1 MATIG
6 SERAAAEWIL
16 RLGGSI
22 KFQDSDHWN
31 FNYNVLPSG
40 GYLEAI
46 DATGLAV
53 TSNGLE
59 HLEGLIVLQLLS
71 LSKCRYLFDDGLA
84 HLHHVSNTLLKL
96 DLSYCSGLTHKG
108 LQHTTSLK

>member
-1 MATIG
+1 MALSLVLMKKCFRVDRSRVATIG

-31 FNYNVLPSG
+31 FNYNTLPSG
-40 GYLEAI
+40 GRLYLEAI
-46 DATGLAV
+46 DATGIAV

-59 HLEGLIVLQLLS
+59 HLG
-71 LSKCRYLFDDGLA
+71 
-84 HLHHVSNTLLKL
+84 
-96 DLSYCSGLTHKG
+96 
-108 LQHTTSLK
+108 